1 MSDDAVTVPRVPIW
15 LPLLVRVS
23 VPALAANVPATTS
36 DALCVTAPV
45 VSRSSVVTLALNG
58 LVIEIAE
65 AIGVGV
71 LLPGRVMAPTR
82 KVVAVIC
89 ARLAGEVPPEPSTIA
104 PLFGASS
111 TVGAE

>member
-1 MSDDAVTVPRVPIW
+1 
-15 LPLLVRVS
+15 
-23 VPALAANVPATTS
+23 
-36 DALCVTAPV
+36 
-45 VSRSSVVTLALNG
+45 SVVTLALNG

-89 ARLAGEVPPEPSTIA
+89 ARLAGDVPPDPSTIA

-111 TVGAE
+111 TVGAEMEPLPMLSASARRPTVSNAFAVPVARKLMPAGSEDCR